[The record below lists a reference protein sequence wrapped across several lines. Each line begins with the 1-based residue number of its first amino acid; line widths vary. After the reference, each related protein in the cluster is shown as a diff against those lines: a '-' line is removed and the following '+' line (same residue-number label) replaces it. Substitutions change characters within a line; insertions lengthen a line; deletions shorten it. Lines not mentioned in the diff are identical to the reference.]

1 MSFVCTVIIVI
12 LTRRL
17 DIVSII
23 QSKSI
28 VLAKIVG
35 GLTTMDVSINMT
47 DIGAYI
53 MVIIFTLFIAMIKS
67 SCHVQLFSIS
77 RLINDPSGSFLFKI
91 HGISYYKSNKN
102 PLNPKV

>member
-67 SCHVQLFSIS
+67 SCHVQLFSVS
-77 RLINDPSGSFLFKI
+77 RLINDPSGSFLI
-91 HGISYYKSNKN
+91 
-102 PLNPKV
+102 